1 MTTVL
6 KAPEISR
13 RGVLAGLGGMAF
25 CVAVGTDSI
34 RLITEAQAAA
44 EGLRLSPWV
53 RIAPDGTITMLTITE
68 MGQGSSTAIPLIV
81 AEEMDADWSKV
92 KLEWAPGERDTYG
105 WPNPR
110 GGRDMSITGSR
121 AVMMYFTE
129 MRTIGAQIRQVM
141 IANAAE
147 KWGVDPASLKTEP
160 SVVINPA
167 NGQRLTYGEIAAFG
181 KVPDKLPAVTE
192 AELKPK
198 SQFRLIGKTVPR
210 RDTPLKVNGTA
221 QYSIDVRLPDMVY
234 ASALHSPA
242 HGNEPESWND
252 AEIKAMPGVISTLK
266 LTDGVAIAAQS
277 FEQAMAAR
285 GALKVTWKK
294 GKTTGF
300 NSDQALE
307 SYEKI
312 HADPSAKVNMIEEK
326 GDANAAFTGAA
337 KVFKAEYRSDYSY
350 HAQMEPLNAVA
361 RFNDAGDKVEVWDG
375 SQDISRSRDLIAKT
389 LNLKP
394 EQVDV
399 HQCYLGGGFG
409 RRSYADYAAEAALV
423 ARAVKR
429 PVKLVW
435 TREEDVAHGMFRP
448 QAFQCLEA
456 AVDGSGKVIGWRH
469 CAVGDDGGANF
480 LTGGMKISSYY
491 NLPSQHLEL
500 RNVSHGIRVKHWRA
514 VAHNFN
520 LFAIEG
526 FVDQIAAD
534 QGVDPVEFRLQ
545 RMAITPKAKATVEKV
560 AQMSDW
566 KAKRP
571 DGRALG
577 FAMSERSGSL
587 GAGVVEIS
595 LNPDSGKIRV
605 HKVWIA
611 IDGGI
616 IVTPGAAKA
625 NVESGINYGISAALY
640 ERVTLKDGA
649 VEQSN
654 FNNYSVLRMSDA
666 PEELHVEFLDRD
678 TRPTGLGEMG
688 TPFIMPAVANAFHKL
703 TGKRLYHMPFTPERV
718 RENSESLTRAYKF
731 NGKRPP
737 SRRAL
742 CF

>member
-1 MTTVL
+1 MTTIL

-13 RGVLAGLGGMAF
+13 RGVLAGIGGMAF
-25 CVAVGTDSI
+25 CIAVGTDSI
-34 RLITEAQAAA
+34 RLISDARAAT
-44 EGLRLSPWV
+44 EGLKLSPWV
-53 RIAPDGTITMLTITE
+53 RIAPDGSITMLTISE

-129 MRTIGAQIRQVM
+129 MRTIGAQIRKVM

-167 NGQRLTYGEIAAFG
+167 NGQRLTYGEIAGFG
-181 KVPDKLPAVTE
+181 KIPDKLPAVTE

-198 SQFRLIGKTVPR
+198 SQFRLIGKSLPR
-210 RDTPLKVNGTA
+210 RDTPFKVNGTA

-252 AEIKAMPGVISTLK
+252 AEIKAMPGVIATLK
-266 LTDGVAIAAQS
+266 LTDGVAIAAKS

-285 GALKVTWKK
+285 SALKVSWKK

-300 NSDQALE
+300 NSAQALD
-307 SYEKI
+307 SYEKV
-312 HADPSAKVNMIEEK
+312 HADPSAKVDMIEQK
-326 GDANAAFTGAA
+326 GDADAAFTGAA

-361 RFNDAGDKVEVWDG
+361 RFNEAGDKVEVWDG
-375 SQDISRSRDLIAKT
+375 SQDISRSRDLVAKT
-389 LNLKP
+389 LGLKP

-409 RRSYADYAAEAALV
+409 RRSYADYAAEAALI
-423 ARAVKR
+423 ARAVKQ

-435 TREEDVAHGMFRP
+435 TREEDIAHGMFRP

-491 NLPSQHLEL
+491 NLPNRHLEL
-500 RNVSHGIRVKHWRA
+500 RNVSHGVRVKHWRA

-526 FVDQIAAD
+526 FVDQMAAE

-545 RMAITPKAKATVEKV
+545 RMAITPKAKAVVERV
-560 AQMSDW
+560 AQISDW

-571 DGRALG
+571 EGRALG
-577 FAMSERSGSL
+577 LAMSERSGSL

-595 LNPDSGKIRV
+595 LNPGNGKIRV
-605 HKVWIA
+605 HKVWVA

-616 IVTPGAAKA
+616 IVTPEAAKA
-625 NVESGINYGISAALY
+625 NIESGIIYGLSAALY

-654 FNNYSVLRMSDA
+654 FNDYNVLRMSDA

-678 TRPTGLGEMG
+678 THPTGLGEMG
-688 TPFIMPAVANAFHKL
+688 TPFIMPAIANAFHKL

-718 RENSESLTRAYKF
+718 KETLKA
-731 NGKRPP
+731 
-737 SRRAL
+737 
-742 CF
+742 

>member
-1 MTTVL
+1 MNMIDTNL
-6 KAPEISR
+6 SR
-13 RGVLAGLGGMAF
+13 RSLLAGLSGMTF
-25 CVAVGTDSI
+25 CIAVGNDGVNLMS
-34 RLITEAQAAA
+34 RAQANALA
-44 EGLRLSPWV
+44 NAPVTPWV
-53 RIAPDGTITMLTITE
+53 RIAPDGTVTIYTAGAE
-68 MGQGSSTAIPLIV
+68 MGQGSMTSLPLIL

-92 KLEWAPGERDTYG
+92 ALEWAPADPKVYG
-105 WPNPR
+105 YKDPFGPNQ
-110 GGRDMSITGSR
+110 MMWIVGSR
-121 AVMMYFTE
+121 AVQLYYTPV
-129 MRTIGAQIRQVM
+129 RTAGAQVRKVLL
-141 IANAAE
+141 ANAAE
-147 KWGVDPASLKTEP
+147 KWGVDPATLRTEP

-198 SQFRLIGKTVPR
+198 SQFRLIGKSVPR

-221 QYSIDVRLPDMVY
+221 QYSIDVRLPGMLY

-242 HGNEPESWND
+242 HGNEPESWNN
-252 AEIKAMPGVISTLK
+252 AEVKAMPGVVATVK

-285 GALKVTWKK
+285 SALKVTWKK

-300 NSDQALE
+300 NSDRALE
-307 SYEKI
+307 SYEKV
-312 HADPSAKVNMIEEK
+312 HADASAKVDMIEEK
-326 GDANAAFTGAA
+326 GDAKAALAGAA

-361 RFNDAGDKVEVWDG
+361 QFNEAGDKVEVWDG

-389 LNLKP
+389 LGFKP

-399 HQCYLGGGFG
+399 HRCYLGGGFG

-423 ARAVKR
+423 ARVVKR

-435 TREEDVAHGMFRP
+435 TREEDIAHGMFRP

-456 AVDGSGKVIGWRH
+456 AVDDSGKVVGWRH

-491 NLPSQHLEL
+491 GLPNQHLEL
-500 RNVSHGIRVKHWRA
+500 RNVSHGVRVKHWRA

-526 FVDQIAAD
+526 FVDQIATD

-545 RMAITPKAKATVEKV
+545 RMAITPKAKAVVEKV

-571 DGRALG
+571 
-577 FAMSERSGSL
+577 
-587 GAGVVEIS
+587 
-595 LNPDSGKIRV
+595 
-605 HKVWIA
+605 
-611 IDGGI
+611 
-616 IVTPGAAKA
+616 
-625 NVESGINYGISAALY
+625 
-640 ERVTLKDGA
+640 
-649 VEQSN
+649 
-654 FNNYSVLRMSDA
+654 
-666 PEELHVEFLDRD
+666 
-678 TRPTGLGEMG
+678 
-688 TPFIMPAVANAFHKL
+688 
-703 TGKRLYHMPFTPERV
+703 
-718 RENSESLTRAYKF
+718 
-731 NGKRPP
+731 
-737 SRRAL
+737 
-742 CF
+742 